1 MELIL
6 VSVNC
11 GIASPI
17 GIRDGDPIISAI
29 AKSGIAEPIV
39 FVGGQGIAGDVQ
51 ADRSVHGGIDKAVHA
66 YSADHWPWWQAE
78 KGFVCSAGC
87 FGENLTVAGADEGDV
102 SIGDR
107 FRWGNVILEV
117 AQPRGP
123 CATVDVFNSRSDV
136 AHAMTL
142 SGRCGWYLR
151 VTQEGWAPTHH
162 AACVRISASG
172 GPNVRETFF
181 ARHDARIPSSVRQ
194 RVQDAPALA
203 ESWRRA
209 LANLPPANK

>member
-1 MELIL
+1 M
-6 VSVNC
+6 SVNR
-11 GIASPI
+11 GVARPI
-17 GIRDGDPIISAI
+17 GTRDGDPVISAI
-29 AKSGIAEPIV
+29 AKSEIAESIV

-87 FGENLTVAGADEGDV
+87 FGENLTVAGADENDI

-107 FRWGNVILEV
+107 FRWGDVFLEV

-123 CATVDVFNSRSDV
+123 CATVDLYNGRSDV

-151 VTQEGWAPTHH
+151 VIREGRAPTRRSI
-162 AACVRISASG
+162 CVRISASG
-172 GPNVRETFF
+172 GPSVRETFF
-181 ARHDARIPSSVRQ
+181 ARHDARVPLSTLR

-209 LANLPPANK
+209 MARLPSANK

>member
-1 MELIL
+1 VELIL
-6 VSVNC
+6 VSVNR
-11 GIASPI
+11 GIACPI
-17 GIRDGDPIISAI
+17 GRRGGDPVISAI

-39 FVGGQGIAGDVQ
+39 FVGGKGIAEDVQ
-51 ADRSVHGGIDKAVHA
+51 ANRSVHGGIDKEVHA

-107 FRWGNVILEV
+107 FRWGDVILEV

-123 CATVDVFNSRSDV
+123 CATVDIHNSRSDV

-172 GPNVRETFF
+172 GPNVREAFF
-181 ARHDARIPSSVRQ
+181 ARHDARVPLSTLR

-209 LANLPPANK
+209 MTQLLSANK